1 MKEVIRNIKGTKD
14 ILSDETFIWIYLE
27 NYIHN
32 FFQKFGYKEVR
43 TPTFENTDLFLR
55 SIGGDTDIVSKE
67 MYSWIDQGKN
77 SLTLRPELTA
87 PVVRSYI
94 QHQLGKQN
102 KSHKLYYLGSLYRRE
117 RPQKGRFRQFEQ
129 FGVEAFGS
137 QFPQQDAEIIS
148 MAYQLYNSL
157 DIKNLELKINSI
169 GSKESRQ
176 KYKKELQKYL
186 MQYKNKLT
194 EVSKKRLNNN
204 PLRILD
210 TKIDFEI
217 EIIKNAPK
225 IIEFLD
231 DADKQHFKEVLDIL
245 DSMKIIYTLDDYLV
259 RGLDYYSRTVFEIQS
274 NAIGA
279 QSALCGGGRYD
290 YLVKELGGDDTP
302 AIGFAAGFER
312 LIMAM
317 NIDKESIMKS
327 PDIYIIA
334 IGDNA
339 IKYSFS
345 IAQELRN
352 KKNLIVINDTLQ
364 RSLRSQMKDANR
376 LKVNFALII
385 GDDELA
391 NNMVSIKNMETGNQ
405 ENTLIDNIINY
416 F

>member
-14 ILSDETFIWIYLE
+14 ILSDETFIWIHLE

-55 SIGGDTDIVSKE
+55 SIGSDTDIVSKE

-169 GSKESRQ
+169 GSKKSRQ

-186 MQYKNKLT
+186 SQYKNKLT
-194 EVSKKRLNNN
+194 EVSKNRLNNN

-225 IIEFLD
+225 IIDFLD
-231 DADKQHFKEVLDIL
+231 AADKQHFKEVLDIL
-245 DSMKIIYTLDDYLV
+245 DSMKIPYILDNYLV

-274 NAIGA
+274 SVIGA
-279 QSALCGGGRYD
+279 QNALCGGGRYD

-302 AIGFAAGFER
+302 AIGFAAGLER

-317 NIDKESIMKS
+317 NIDKKSIIKV
-327 PDIYIIA
+327 PDIYIVA

-364 RSLRSQMKDANR
+364 RSLKSQMKDANR
-376 LKVNFALII
+376 LKVNFSLII

-405 ENTLIDNIINY
+405 EDTLIDNIINY